1 MKEYEGNEIPKLNIY
16 KNNDD
21 YSFIHNEIK
30 NNDKIPKFHKNNELC
45 FILFSD
51 QEKYIILKKNNEIME
66 FEEEN
71 DLKKNNSINNFNVSE
86 IVLKSFKKKYSK
98 TFKDLKDLEIKK
110 YYQKHSSG
118 NYESIIFDDSN
129 SITNIN
135 FIIYVDIYSTQVWV
149 PTNITIT
156 IFSHYSININSNLK
170 LDRFTSEI
178 ELKKILIKSLI
189 AIFNNVAC
197 IEDNK
202 LSNQNNYDIN
212 ELLHFHFLIHSY
224 KMDITS
230 FENFIWDNNKSNN
243 FNINISINASFI
255 ILEEGLFKIIKNII
269 SKISIQRVNMLWND
283 FIELKNYNEFKNNN
297 KFENEFNTFN
307 NDVRRLI
314 FNLGKKENCYLYY
327 SKKSF
332 SQCQNDYNSYSSFNE
347 NLKIK
352 NNLNFIF
359 LPQVDEIKKKTNK
372 KNVEK
377 IEEMNIN
384 LNKGNQKNTNKKK
397 LLIPLKHFEESFEE
411 PLVKKWKNEENNN
424 EIEKNNNK
432 KFENENEN
440 NNENTINNI
449 TTIPKKKIGNKTIK
463 NDEELFK
470 NVIEKTKSYYKE
482 YSKEQFSKDFE
493 MDLENIQNYNNN
505 YNGLC
510 KVIQESR
517 QPSHYLLLDKQI
529 SSLINIKSINKF
541 FNEFNFLK
549 LEKNELDKYYLPKI
563 IVDDYS
569 FLIIKDEK
577 YSKEK
582 VSLSSPK
589 CFTIEILFICF
600 LFISVIVLLYLLIDK
615 SLNIVNEIQNKTNF
629 RNVS

>member
-1 MKEYEGNEIPKLNIY
+1 MNDIIVNEIADLSLINS
-16 KNNDD
+16 NNSNLS
-21 YSFIHNEIK
+21 YIFNEIT
-30 NNDKIPKFHKNNELC
+30 NNSQYPKYHKNNELC
-45 FILFSD
+45 FVLFSN
-51 QEKYIILKKNNEIME
+51 QQKYIIINKNDNINSDD
-66 FEEEN
+66 EN
-71 DLKKNNSINNFNVSE
+71 FRKNTINNLNMSAK
-86 IVLKSFKKKYSK
+86 VLNSFKKKYPDL
-98 TFKDLKDLEIKK
+98 FKDLKGIKIESFYRK
-110 YYQKHSSG
+110 SNKSK
-118 NYESIIFDDSN
+118 NYELIKFDDN
-129 SITNIN
+129 NNILN
-135 FIIYVDIYSTQVWV
+135 TDYVIFVNIHSTEVWV
-149 PTNITIT
+149 PLKINLTM
-156 IFSHYSININSNLK
+156 SSIYKIDINSILK
-170 LDRFTSEI
+170 LDRLI
-178 ELKKILIKSLI
+178 RKNQLKKVIIKSVI
-189 AIFNNVAC
+189 AIFNNIC
-197 IEDNK
+197 YQKDKE
-202 LSNQNNYDIN
+202 LSNQKIYILNDF
-212 ELLHFHFLIHSY
+212 LHCHYLISLFNMNFL
-224 KMDITS
+224 S
-230 FENFIWDNNKSNN
+230 FNSFDWDSQTSNN
-243 FNINISINASFI
+243 FNIEINVSVSFI
-255 ILEEGLFKIIKNII
+255 NLEEYFFKIIKNKI
-269 SKISIQRVNMLWND
+269 SKISIKRVNIMWND

-314 FNLGKKENCYLYY
+314 FNLGKKDSCYLFF
-327 SKKSF
+327 SKKDF
-332 SQCQNDYNSYSSFNE
+332 SQYINDYNSYSSFSE
-347 NLKIK
+347 NIKLKK
-352 NNLNFIF
+352 KLNFIF

-384 LNKGNQKNTNKKK
+384 LNIGNQKNSSKKK
-397 LLIPLKHFEESFEE
+397 KFVSIKHFEESFEE

-493 MDLENIQNYNNN
+493 MDDLENIKNYNNN

-529 SSLINIKSINKF
+529 SSLINIKSINTF
-541 FNEFNFLK
+541 LNEFSFIK

-589 CFTIEILFICF
+589 CFTIEILCICF